1 MLRLLSYVI
10 RAALLIALVVWLA
23 DNPGA
28 VSLDWLGWHIETS
41 FAVLAGGVLLLLFL
55 AVLLVRLG
63 GRLLRG
69 PRNLRR
75 NREMRRLREGT
86 RALTEGLSA
95 VAAGE
100 ADAARRQANRAARL
114 LGEKPLAI
122 LIAAQAAQIGG
133 DEAAARRAY

>member
-1 MLRLLSYVI
+1 MWRLFSYVL

-28 VSLDWLGWHIETS
+28 VSLDWLGWHIDTS
-41 FAVLAGGVLLLLFL
+41 FAVLAAGVLLLLIIV
-55 AVLLVRLG
+55 VLLVRLG

-75 NREMRRLREGT
+75 NREMRRLRDGH
-86 RALTEGLSA
+86 RALTAGLTA

-114 LGEKPLAI
+114 LDQK
-122 LIAAQAAQIGG
+122 
-133 DEAAARRAY
+133 